1 MASSHDDEADAFL
14 ASLIESATS
23 EGRDL
28 EWTTPA
34 DLARRSRETLMA
46 RTVVGRPGLSRGHL
60 RLAGR
65 AVIGHAVRIAD
76 LGGVLSSFQRTVSAV
91 GGALDGF
98 KSARG
103 ALPASFAQR
112 TTLRLEAAPA
122 PGSVVLA
129 ITPDQQAA
137 EELYPAGNV
146 PLEDTE
152 RPLADR
158 SLNEVIRLLSVGA
171 QSDPSATQFR
181 AEFLE
186 LGPRAA
192 SAVRAFLKIVA
203 DDDLDIDL
211 SWQEPLRA
219 TMRTR
224 VSAAQARFIEQII
237 ANNKLDADEITVQGI
252 VHTVSD
258 RRPIDLEV
266 DGTIWRVQL
275 GDDLPPNITTLNVGD
290 TVSARLSVSI
300 EQRAG
305 GDEAITYTLITIERT
320 GDQ

>member
-1 MASSHDDEADAFL
+1 MTSSHNDADEFL
-14 ASLIESATS
+14 ASLIESATAA
-23 EGRDL
+23 GHDV
-28 EWTTPA
+28 EWTTPD

-46 RTVVGRPGLSRGHL
+46 RSVVGRPGASRGHL
-60 RLAGR
+60 RLAGEG
-65 AVIGHAVRIAD
+65 VINHAIRLAD

-103 ALPASFAQR
+103 ALPAALVQR
-112 TTLRLEAAPA
+112 TNLRLDAAPA
-122 PGSVVLA
+122 PGSVVLE
-129 ITPDQQAA
+129 ITPEQSPAD
-137 EELYPAGNV
+137 ELYPAGNV

-158 SLNEVIRLLSVGA
+158 SVNEVIRLLGVGA
-171 QSDPSATQFR
+171 QSDASATQFR
-181 AEFLE
+181 SEFIE

-203 DDDLDIDL
+203 DDDLDLDL

-219 TMRTR
+219 TAHTH

-237 ANNKLDADEITVQGI
+237 ANNKLDADEITVEGI
-252 VHTVSD
+252 VHTLSD

-266 DGTIWRVQL
+266 DGTLMRVQL
-275 GDDLPPNITTLNVGD
+275 GDELPPDINTLNVGD
-290 TVSARLSVSI
+290 TVRAHISVST

-305 GDEAITYTLITIERT
+305 GDELITYTLISIARV
-320 GDQ
+320 GDA